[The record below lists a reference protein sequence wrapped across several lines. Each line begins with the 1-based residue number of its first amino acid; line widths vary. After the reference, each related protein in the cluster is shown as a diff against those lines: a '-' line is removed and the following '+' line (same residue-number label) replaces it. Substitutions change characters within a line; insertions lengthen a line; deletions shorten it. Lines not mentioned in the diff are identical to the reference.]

1 MFEHDSIADIH
12 EDKLVEYLLAVP
24 YWRQWMFGHFGIPE
38 EMIYKERVPLDT
50 APGGLP
56 RKGDIDV
63 LLSGRGRFEESVA
76 YQVKRVKVSLA
87 QLSAKTPA
95 KLQDLKE
102 AVRQANLLVDVGFW
116 KVYLYVFAL
125 IDARELD
132 LLTEDRLHFNEIK
145 YKISLA
151 IGNSIADLNIR
162 VGVFEVELVQTTD
175 GAPTTFD
182 QAGGHLR
189 RPASAE
195 PQSHELTKWVSE
207 VFSQE
212 RPKEL
217 SRFLQSTAQISFHS

>member
-1 MFEHDSIADIH
+1 MMFEQDSIADIH

-24 YWRQWMFGHFGIPE
+24 YWRQWVFGHYGIPDHP
-38 EMIYKERVPLDT
+38 IYRERVPLDT
-50 APGGLP
+50 VPGGLP

-63 LLSGRGRFEESVA
+63 LLCGRGRFEESVA
-76 YQVKRVKVSLA
+76 YQVKRVKVSLT
-87 QLSAKTPA
+87 QLRAKTPG

-116 KVYLYVFAL
+116 KVYLDIFAL

-151 IGNSIADLNIR
+151 IGNSIADLNTR

-175 GAPTTFD
+175 GPPTTFD
-182 QAGGHLR
+182 QTGGHLR
-189 RPASAE
+189 RQASAA
-195 PQSHELTKWVSE
+195 PQSYELTKWVSE
-207 VFSQE
+207 VFSGE
-212 RPKEL
+212 AEP
-217 SRFLQSTAQISFHS
+217 A